1 MHNNFT
7 EGAILP
13 KLLKFMLPVLFAMFL
28 QSLYG
33 AVDLLVVGQFA
44 ADADVSAVSTG
55 SQIVMTLTNLIV
67 SFSMGITVAVGQRI
81 GQKRPEEAAHTI
93 GTGLIL
99 FAATGAA
106 FTLISM
112 LGAGALAF
120 IMQAPA
126 EAFDLT
132 KSYIRICG
140 AGFLIITAYNLLGSI
155 FRGLGDSRTPLI
167 AVGIACVCNII
178 GDLLFVAVFHLGA
191 AGAALATV
199 IAQLISVIIS
209 FFIIRKTRLPFAFD
223 RSHIKCQKPCARS
236 IIRIGTPIALQDF
249 LVGISFL
256 VMLAI
261 VNQLGVTAS
270 AGVGVAEKVCAFIML
285 VPAAFMQSMSA
296 FVAQNYGADHTD
308 RAVKALKY
316 GIAVSVFFGVAMFFI
331 TFCRGDLLAG
341 IFSNKPDTVADAW
354 DYLKAYAIDCLLTC
368 FLFCFIGFY
377 NGLGKT
383 RFVMIQGMIGAFLV
397 RIPVAFL
404 MQHIGHGSL
413 FLIGLATPCSTVLQI
428 TMCFAA
434 FLVFVKKERVQSSV
448 TDQTVP

>member
-140 AGFLIITAYNLLGSI
+140 AGFLI
-155 FRGLGDSRTPLI
+155 
-167 AVGIACVCNII
+167 
-178 GDLLFVAVFHLGA
+178 
-191 AGAALATV
+191 
-199 IAQLISVIIS
+199 
-209 FFIIRKTRLPFAFD
+209 
-223 RSHIKCQKPCARS
+223 
-236 IIRIGTPIALQDF
+236 
-249 LVGISFL
+249 
-256 VMLAI
+256 
-261 VNQLGVTAS
+261 
-270 AGVGVAEKVCAFIML
+270 
-285 VPAAFMQSMSA
+285 
-296 FVAQNYGADHTD
+296 
-308 RAVKALKY
+308 
-316 GIAVSVFFGVAMFFI
+316 

-434 FLVFVKKERVQSSV
+434 FLVFVKKERVQSSI